1 MYMRQSLQFS
11 VYFFCNFLQHKLIK
25 TDEAKN
31 IKLIF
36 HQKKRRTQMKH
47 NKLKLIMALMLVL
60 MLNELQAQETI
71 TAAGGNALG
80 SGGSASYSVGQVT
93 YTTNTGTNGS
103 VSQGVQQAYAIS
115 EVTGIEQ
122 SKGISLECSVYPN
135 PTQDYLIL
143 KVVNYDNVKL
153 LYQLFDINGRPL
165 KKQKIDGEVTT
176 IYMEDILPGS
186 YFLRVSDNQK
196 EVKTFKILK
205 R

>member
-1 MYMRQSLQFS
+1 
-11 VYFFCNFLQHKLIK
+11 
-25 TDEAKN
+25 
-31 IKLIF
+31 
-36 HQKKRRTQMKH
+36 MKH

-71 TAAGGNALG
+71 PAAGGNASG

-93 YTTNTGTNGS
+93 YTGTNGS

-165 KKQKIDGEVTT
+165 KKQKTDGEVTT
-176 IYMEDILPGS
+176 IYMEDILPGA

>member
-1 MYMRQSLQFS
+1 
-11 VYFFCNFLQHKLIK
+11 
-25 TDEAKN
+25 
-31 IKLIF
+31 
-36 HQKKRRTQMKH
+36 MKH

-71 TAAGGNALG
+71 PAAGGNASG

-153 LYQLFDINGRPL
+153 LYQLFDINGRLL
-165 KKQKIDGEVTT
+165 KKQKTDGEVTT
-176 IYMEDILPGS
+176 IYMEDILPGA